1 MPEGRT
7 LQRSRPFGLLLA
19 AALALGAA
27 SAARAQTGAWLE
39 EMSRL
44 EAQIQ
49 LQQRRSE
56 LQRLLREEA
65 QRQEVAL
72 PAVLAV
78 MAGRNGWRAL
88 LRHADGR
95 ESLLQAGDEWAPGET
110 VTRPAGPPGDPAGLC
125 CPRLGPD
132 DSGPGRVRAHR
143 RYRRFADAHPDRGHA
158 VKPASRRMLRPCA
171 RLSNPRRRNRP

>member
-1 MPEGRT
+1 MSEGCT

-88 LRHADGR
+88 LRYADGR

-110 VTRPAGPPGDPAGLC
+110 VTRIDAAGVVVTIGGPRARRETRLAFAAPALAPTTAAPA
-125 CPRLGPD
+125 
-132 DSGPGRVRAHR
+132 
-143 RYRRFADAHPDRGHA
+143 
-158 VKPASRRMLRPCA
+158 ASAPTGGIA
-171 RLSNPRRRNRP
+171 GSPTPTQTGATQ